1 MAKTKSAKVVSGKR
15 SLTVRVKTS
24 KYRKK
29 SSNQWLER
37 QLNDPYVAEA
47 KRLGYR
53 SRAAF
58 KLIQLDEKFK
68 FLGRGKTIVDLGC
81 APGGWTQI
89 AVLRNKGSGQVVG
102 LDILPTEP
110 IPGAVLI
117 QQDFTAADAADKL
130 KRLLDGKADIVMSDM
145 AANTIGHQQTD
156 HLRTMALVELAYDF
170 AKDVLA
176 EGGIFIAKVFK
187 GGAEA
192 GFLAEVK
199 KNFLKVSHCKPD
211 ASRKASPEEY
221 LVAVGFRGGTGAAP
235 TRIRDNV
242 GIPIELALAAVGQRV
257 IRRSGN

>member
-81 APGGWTQI
+81 SSPRAGTQI
-89 AVLRNKGSGQVVG
+89 AVLQQQGSGQVVG
-102 LDILPTEP
+102 W
-110 IPGAVLI
+110 
-117 QQDFTAADAADKL
+117 
-130 KRLLDGKADIVMSDM
+130 
-145 AANTIGHQQTD
+145 
-156 HLRTMALVELAYDF
+156 
-170 AKDVLA
+170 
-176 EGGIFIAKVFK
+176 IF
-187 GGAEA
+187 
-192 GFLAEVK
+192 
-199 KNFLKVSHCKPD
+199 C
-211 ASRKASPEEY
+211 
-221 LVAVGFRGGTGAAP
+221 
-235 TRIRDNV
+235 
-242 GIPIELALAAVGQRV
+242 
-257 IRRSGN
+257 RRSRFPVPC

>member
-187 GGAEA
+187 
-192 GFLAEVK
+192 LS
-199 KNFLKVSHCKPD
+199 LIH
-211 ASRKASPEEY
+211 
-221 LVAVGFRGGTGAAP
+221 
-235 TRIRDNV
+235 I
-242 GIPIELALAAVGQRV
+242 
-257 IRRSGN
+257 